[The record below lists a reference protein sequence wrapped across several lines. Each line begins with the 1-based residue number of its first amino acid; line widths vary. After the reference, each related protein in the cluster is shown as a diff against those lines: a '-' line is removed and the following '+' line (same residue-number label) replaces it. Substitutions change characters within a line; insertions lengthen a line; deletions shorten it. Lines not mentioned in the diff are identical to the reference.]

1 MAVLLEAD
9 LWCLT
14 WGSQFVVHHN
24 NWVTSNFSIFFIQP
38 WCQQASCVLARGESS
53 LFSNAGSPQTDTEWA
68 QGTGAAAPHPARWE
82 AGVWIWP
89 LLHTCKAGTHME
101 TQAHSYKHANIHLVP
116 LLVIPAGTLGK
127 KYLLPLPFI
136 CPHSTHPTPTRGSR
150 RPSQRGVPSVAPPP
164 PRPPPISPSNTI
176 PTYSPKLPL
185 PSCAI
190 LAVQHLSRPDLGTT
204 KTGGL
209 LLYACMDAPWLRKHL
224 HVLFQKANNYKV
236 IA

>member
-136 CPHSTHPTPTRGSR
+136 CPHSTPPHPHPWQPTSLAAWRTICCPPSTPPTPNLSLQHH
-150 RPSQRGVPSVAPPP
+150 P
-164 PRPPPISPSNTI
+164 NL
-176 PTYSPKLPL
+176 LPQTSSAFL
-185 PSCAI
+185 R
-190 LAVQHLSRPDLGTT
+190 HLSRTT
-204 KTGGL
+204 PL
-209 LLYACMDAPWLRKHL
+209 
-224 HVLFQKANNYKV
+224 
-236 IA
+236 